1 MAFRFLRKPTFGGP
15 VASYTLLHFPL
26 RHVRWALARMGE
38 SRLTLSPPPGALF
51 SRMMGCGRHGFSPL
65 PDLRRYALVASWE
78 STDAALNFFGSDS
91 FAPYTAHTTEHYT
104 VLMAPI
110 QSHGQWDGINPFA
123 TAEAAAATPGAST
136 PAVASPEDPLMVL
149 TRATIHTR
157 KLLDFWRHVPQAR
170 AGLKGSPDLLY
181 AQGIGENPFTQQ
193 ATVSIWKNST
203 AVRQFAYQRTSHK
216 DIVRLT
222 RERNWYREELFARF
236 LPLATQGT
244 MEGKDLLEEYHQIYT

>member
-1 MAFRFLRKPTFGGP
+1 MAFRFLRKPSSGGP

-26 RHVRWALARMGE
+26 RHARWALARMGE
-38 SRLTLSPPPGALF
+38 RRLTLSPPPGARF

-78 STDAALNFFGSDS
+78 STEAALQFFESDH
-91 FAPYTAHTTEHYT
+91 FAPYTSHTTEHYT
-104 VLMAPI
+104 VLMAPV
-110 QSHGQWDGINPFA
+110 QSHGQWDGVNPFA
-123 TAEAAAATPGAST
+123 TPTPAEAAPD
-136 PAVASPEDPLMVL
+136 EPLMVL

-181 AQGIGENPFTQQ
+181 AQGIGENPLTQQ
-193 ATVSIWKNST
+193 ATVSIWKTSS
-203 AVRQFAYQRTSHK
+203 AIRQFAYQRTSHK

-236 LPLATQGT
+236 VPIATQGT
-244 MEGKDLLEEYHQIYT
+244 LEGKDLLEEYFEVYKARQ